1 MNVQTS
7 PNVSPIIDYNS
18 QLAEIESKLDTL
30 SKIEKDEVLVYDAKD
45 DKLYPLG
52 GERVRSLRHWT
63 GGANLAWLVQ
73 KATGFMFW
81 TTPNL
86 MPYTSHIKQSIE
98 ETLDGI
104 LAAARKTESEEK
116 IKQIKEKVDHLRDKL
131 NSEKIKNAFNSII
144 YSDAK
149 TQTDL
154 QAIKDKVENTEK
166 GLEHEISIAAL
177 FVKDS
182 NYQKSRI
189 DVLVDI
195 AKNGGSVQSYDVL
208 TYQQYKFLLD
218 LIQKAARKEPLSV
231 LEETLVKRLTT
242 PLISEASAIDS
253 YQNAISKLQR
263 RVNEFA
269 HQHPLVTDPA
279 IRDKAIQDLKELR
292 EVNEGLLQ
300 LERDKKENKIEEG
313 EYLKQFEALTKRKR
327 ELEPTLAMIVDAKK
341 LMRGVLSEEGEG
353 SFIDVFSFI
362 KSQDPNFANLAHIEA
377 LSALQSAEL
386 DDRINQEIL
395 NEHLDHRGADVPLDV
410 VVEGAGPNGLYS
422 AIQLFLAGANVTIV
436 NDRGERYI
444 RNQIVDLDP
453 KWAMQ
458 LRYFLG
464 TKFDE
469 LFIGENALGY
479 YSEDGNYLSI
489 NTKNLEDALKERM
502 AELSSYVNAQSS
514 QRKLSS
520 HLDIYYQ
527 AVFTQALPPSAT
539 DSKGFVAQLKSPNK
553 PGPDDATYKLS
564 LLDQKAI
571 EIFNRDHPQEDPS
584 KLLMDIE
591 TEKGTDKIPLF
602 HEAREKAIAELMEKR
617 IPEIEKIV
625 RKSMKIGEEEKINL
639 DQPLIDFVNRDG
651 STTRISIREQAR
663 REIEGEALELKE
675 ERLPDVQVKCDL
687 LVCCGGVRDTVR
699 DQYLGVPKEETVAKG
714 YGVAVW
720 EKGDRFRDYHFLP
733 KGKKGRVYEPMGN
746 FEPFLAEQ
754 GLDSLIKDSK
764 SVPAALKEKYANL
777 TEQIV
782 EGLVEDKQAT
792 ELAHGVPQYKKDEK
806 GHFII
811 NRETPRDK
819 KQIQLRMFENKLTFY
834 AGAETPPALLEFYK
848 DLEKAVKEKALTQ
861 EEFGRIKAEM
871 DRKWFAAIAT
881 RFIKETHPELI
892 DELGSVINFDR
903 KRDGKRLNFDPNPIN
918 TSTFPVIQYAVDKA
932 ATMLKAENGSTLM
945 VTVLGDARASPHF
958 YTGSGLSTGRLG
970 IENAA
975 IVIREFHQGTRSL
988 ENQEKLV
995 RKLDQKL
1002 DHVKAHVLLKGSPYV
1017 KRSPEEERN
1026 KKAQASMCSLIDG
1039 QCKTKTTGFQVLKDQ
1054 DRVSPDKPQFKL
1066 KVGDQSP
1073 VEARVTKE
1081 GKIECNQKVFDSL
1094 MEAVNHLRE
1103 AKGI

>member
-1 MNVQTS
+1 MNVQS
-7 PNVSPIIDYNS
+7 SNIGPVVDYNS
-18 QLAEIESKLDTL
+18 QLAEIENKLDTL
-30 SKIEKDEVLVYDAKD
+30 AKIEKDEILVYNAKD
-45 DKLYPLG
+45 NSLYPLG
-52 GERVRSLRHWT
+52 GERVRSMRHWT

-86 MPYTSHIKQSIE
+86 MPYTSNIKQSIE

-104 LAAARKTESEEK
+104 LAAARKTENEEK

-131 NSEKIKNAFNSII
+131 NSQKVQNAFNSII

-149 TQTDL
+149 TQSDL
-154 QAIKDKVENTEK
+154 QAIKEKVEDAEK
-166 GLEHEISIAAL
+166 GLEHEINIAAL

-182 NYQKSRI
+182 NYQKSRV

-218 LIQKAARKEPLSV
+218 LIQKAAKREPLSV
-231 LEETLVKRLTT
+231 LEETLVNRLTT
-242 PLISEASAIDS
+242 PLIGEATAIDS

-263 RVNEFA
+263 RVSEFA
-269 HQHPLVTDPA
+269 SQHPLIKDPA
-279 IRDKAIQDLKELR
+279 IREKAIQDLNELK
-292 EVNEGLLQ
+292 EVNEGLQQ
-300 LERDKKENKIEEG
+300 LAKDSKENKIDED
-313 EYLKQFEALTKRKR
+313 EYVKQYQALTKRKS
-327 ELEPTLAMIVDAKK
+327 ELQPTLDMIVNAKK
-341 LMRGVLSEEGEG
+341 LMRNVLSEEGEG

-362 KSQDPNFANLAHIEA
+362 KSQDPNFTNLAHIEA
-377 LSALQSAEL
+377 LSALQSVEL
-386 DDRINQEIL
+386 DDRINQEIFQ
-395 NEHLDHRGADVPLDV
+395 EHLDHRGLATPLDV

-422 AIQLFLAGANVTIV
+422 SLQFFLAGANVTLV

-469 LFIGENALGY
+469 LFIGKDAIGH

-502 AELSSYVNAQSS
+502 AELSSYVNTQAS
-514 QRKLSS
+514 QRKFSS

-527 AVFTQALPPSAT
+527 AVFTQALPPSASDT
-539 DSKGFVAQLKSPNK
+539 KGFVAQLKSPNK
-553 PGPDDATYKLS
+553 PGPDDTTYKLT

-571 EIFNRDHPQEDPS
+571 EIFNKDHPQEDPS

-625 RKSMKIGEEEKINL
+625 RKSMKLGEEEKIDLN
-639 DQPLIDFVNRDG
+639 QPLIDFVNRDG
-651 STTRISIREQAR
+651 STIRISIREQAR

-675 ERLPDVQVKCDL
+675 ERLPDIQVKCDL

-699 DQYLGVPKEETVAKG
+699 DQYLGVPREETIAKG
-714 YGVAVW
+714 YGVAVL
-720 EKGDRFRDYHFLP
+720 EKGDRFSDYHFLP
-733 KGKKGRVYEPMGN
+733 KGKEGRVYEPREN
-746 FEPFLAEQ
+746 FAPFLTEQ
-754 GLDSLIKDSK
+754 GLDKLIKDSK
-764 SVPAALKEKYANL
+764 SIPQALKEKYANL

-792 ELAHGVPQYKKDEK
+792 EKANGVPQYKKDEK
-806 GHFII
+806 GHFLLD
-811 NRETPRDK
+811 RESPKDK
-819 KQIQLRMFENKLTFY
+819 RQIQLRMFENKLTFY
-834 AGAETPPALLEFYK
+834 TGAETPPALAEFYK
-848 DLEKAVKEKALTQ
+848 DLEKAVKDKTLTQ
-861 EEFGRIKAEM
+861 TELGRIKTEM

-903 KRDGKRLNFDPNPIN
+903 KRDGKKLNFDPNPIN
-918 TSTFPVIQYAVDKA
+918 TSTFPVVQYAVDKA
-932 ATMLKAENGSTLM
+932 ATLLKAENGTTLM

-975 IVIREFHQGTRSL
+975 IVVREFHQVVPSL
-988 ENQEKLV
+988 ENREKLV
-995 RKLDQKL
+995 RKLGQKL
-1002 DHVKAHVLLKGSPYV
+1002 DNVKAQVLLKGSPYV
-1017 KRSPEEERN
+1017 KRSPEEDRN
-1026 KKAQASMCSLIDG
+1026 KKAQDSMCRLVDA
-1039 QCKTKTTGFQVLKDQ
+1039 QCKSTSTGFKVLKEHE
-1054 DRVSPDKPQFKL
+1054 RVCPETPEFKL
-1066 KVGDQSP
+1066 QVGEQSA

-1081 GKIECNQKVFDSL
+1081 GKIECNKQVFDSL
-1094 MEAVNHLRE
+1094 MEAVNNLRE
-1103 AKGI
+1103 QKKS